1 MLLSPRR
8 ALLKRTLLPTAAR
21 RLAPRAAPLSSR
33 VAAPAARSHVAP
45 PAAATMSTATAA
57 PAAAPALA
65 VLRRLD
71 YKPVDFTAKKVHLDV
86 SLRPGASTV
95 SASWAFERLYTP
107 DAGETAPRAVVLHRG
122 DSAIQT
128 LESIAVD
135 GVALAPADYA
145 LTDKTLTFTPPGL
158 GGFELKV
165 VTTVNAEANTSLEG
179 LYKSGSAYCTQ
190 CEAEGFRNITLA
202 QDRPDVMAV
211 YTVRLEADK
220 AACPVLLSNG
230 NLVGR
235 GDLPDGR
242 HYTEWSDPFPK
253 PSYLFALVAGDLAL
267 HADTFTTVSGK
278 RVALHIYTEHRD
290 AGRTWW
296 AMEALK
302 KSFAWDE
309 AAFGLEY
316 GACARVRACVRALVC
331 GCVCHECT
339 RARVC
344 VTIARVRACVCV
356 TSARIRGGRDARVAH
371 GGRRAARHAAQP
383 ACTHRQLALHT
394 NPSRPTRPAPVRADI
409 HAPRPRDDVGSRPRL
424 VQHRRRE

>member
-1 MLLSPRR
+1 MS
-8 ALLKRTLLPTAAR
+8 AT
-21 RLAPRAAPLSSR
+21 
-33 VAAPAARSHVAP
+33 P
-45 PAAATMSTATAA
+45 P
-57 PAAAPALA
+57 AAPALA

-71 YKPVDFTAKKVHLDV
+71 YKPVDFTAKKVHLDI
-86 SLRPGASTV
+86 SLRAGASTV
-95 SASWAFERLYTP
+95 AATWAFERLYTP

-122 DSAIQT
+122 DGAIQT
-128 LESIAVD
+128 LESIAVN
-135 GVALAPADYA
+135 GAALTPADYA

-309 AAFGLEY
+309 TAFGLEY
-316 GACARVRACVRALVC
+316 GACASARACVRQWSQSRTCVC
-331 GCVCHECT
+331 G
-339 RARVC
+339 
-344 VTIARVRACVCV
+344 V

-383 ACTHRQLALHT
+383 ACTHRQIALHI
-394 NPSRPTRPAPVRADI
+394 NPSRPTRPAPVRADL
-409 HAPRPRDDVGSRPRL
+409 HALRPRDDVGSRPRL